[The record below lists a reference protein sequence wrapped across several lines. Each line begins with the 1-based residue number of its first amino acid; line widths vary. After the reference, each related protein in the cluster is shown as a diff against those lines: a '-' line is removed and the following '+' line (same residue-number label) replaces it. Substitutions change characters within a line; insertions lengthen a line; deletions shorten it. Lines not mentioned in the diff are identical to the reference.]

1 MEQQHSMYNLPVL
14 WRGMKYVV
22 EISSDSTL
30 RDLGEKL
37 LKLTEVQADTM
48 RLIVPQFSSK
58 SSKMLYPFSDE
69 DGFLALHKISIFK
82 VPFIYLYL

>member
-1 MEQQHSMYNLPVL
+1 MYNIPVL
-14 WRGMKYVV
+14 WRGTKYMV

-30 RDLGEKL
+30 RDLGQKL
-37 LKLTEVQADTM
+37 LKLTEVKVDTM

-69 DGFLALHKISIFK
+69 DGFLDLTKFSFFK
-82 VPFIYLYL
+82 VQFALLFL